1 MLNLCACFPP
11 NQCGWICFCREFEDF
26 VRGALEGQDSTQQFW
41 NLQTKWGHTMKVLLY
56 ACARTDAMGGVSG
69 VICVIMPL
77 DAPGM
82 LQPACKLE
90 RSLQATDKVSLLD
103 PEGEYFKKISSIGPT
118 NRTQSPTTL
127 S

>member
-1 MLNLCACFPP
+1 M
-11 NQCGWICFCREFEDF
+11 
-26 VRGALEGQDSTQQFW
+26 RGALEGQDSTQQFW

-103 PEGEYFKKISSIGPT
+103 PEGEYLKILSSIRPT